1 MIKIV
6 NITPHLFFEIIVK
19 NKNRANIMTPKSI
32 TMKIFI
38 ENKERMSI
46 PETKPKLI
54 E

>member
-1 MIKIV
+1 VVIAKAAKVALASLPFSEFMLKEQMV
-6 NITPHLFFEIIVK
+6 
-19 NKNRANIMTPKSI
+19 
-32 TMKIFI
+32 KIFI